1 MRPRLHPD
9 RPLDIVVVDFELG
22 ASAATS
28 TSVTQ
33 LLSSHALLSVTVI
46 ENTSNSRVT
55 FTVPVSARSSPRG
68 WIVRALIHP
77 DTWKHATSICV
88 EALSLARRHLP
99 CQGDCLPAILRV
111 GFKHGRAGEGAVYAA
126 SKTGDVSALQAALDA
141 GGSTDEMDE
150 VRGKCTESGS
160 FWHTHIQEYGGGAL
174 VIFAFP

>member
-111 GFKHGRAGEGAVYAA
+111 GFKHGRAGEGAVFGA
-126 SKTGDVSALQAALDA
+126 SKAGDVSALQAALDA

-150 VRGKCTESGS
+150 VRVKCLKAPPFGTLTYKSMGV
-160 FWHTHIQEYGGGAL
+160 GVGL
-174 VIFAFP
+174 L